1 MHEVV
6 ERNPFLNSVHE
17 ISIEKLLYSTQ
28 KK

>member
-1 MHEVV
+1 MHEMV
-6 ERNPFLNSVHE
+6 ERNPFLNSVYE